1 MKKLTILLLCVVL
14 AAAFTACT
22 ENDKPKTGAVY
33 DGEKYSAVVENDT
46 LTLDLQSNITT
57 GFEWIIT
64 EGPEK
69 MEVLSEEYISE
80 ETDEPVCGAPGTTR
94 YVIKALE
101 EGEGTM
107 KLCYCRDGEDG
118 EVDNYYLLTVKIG
131 KNNAI
136 TELGFVEAE

>member
-1 MKKLTILLLCVVL
+1 MKKLLAIALCLTLV
-14 AAAFTACT
+14 FTLSACN
-22 ENDKPKTGAVY
+22 NDPEKPKTGAVY
-33 DGEKYSAVVENDT
+33 DGENYSAVVEDDN

-69 MEVLSEEYISE
+69 MEVVSEEYNSE

-107 KLCYCRDGEDG
+107 KLCYCRGSE
-118 EVDNYYLLTVKIG
+118 EVEGNYLLTVKIG

-136 TELGFVEAE
+136 TELSLIEVE